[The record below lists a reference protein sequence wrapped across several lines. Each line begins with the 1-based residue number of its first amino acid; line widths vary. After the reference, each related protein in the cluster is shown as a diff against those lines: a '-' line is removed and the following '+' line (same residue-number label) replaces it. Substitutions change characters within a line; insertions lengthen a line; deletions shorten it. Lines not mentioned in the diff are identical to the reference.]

1 LYINNNCRVGHSY
14 PSSTNPTWKYAG
26 QQQQSSYG
34 YDHSLPRSSMPV
46 ANIPQA
52 PLFDADLIA
61 NTIASLKNRQSID
74 DSHTSYE
81 QSMVN
86 NKYNN
91 DYLYVN

>member
-1 LYINNNCRVGHSY
+1 
-14 PSSTNPTWKYAG
+14 
-26 QQQQSSYG
+26 
-34 YDHSLPRSSMPV
+34 MPV